1 MLLVGS
7 SSPKATTKIAEYLK
21 MKQPE
26 YVESSELQCYL
37 NEPLIQRY
45 DNDDYG
51 DFDCVLAWWKA
62 QECRFPV
69 LAAMA
74 RDVLTVH
81 ASTVTPEEI
90 LSTGRRVLEKEKCS
104 LGPTILEATVC
115 LRDWY
120 LARERL
126 HDQDEKD
133 KLEYDMSMMKLGDD
147 EEEEEEEDEKDEEGK
162 NKTLA

>member
-1 MLLVGS
+1 M
-7 SSPKATTKIAEYLK
+7 
-21 MKQPE
+21 
-26 YVESSELQCYL
+26 VESTGVS
-37 NEPLIQRY
+37 
-45 DNDDYG
+45 
-51 DFDCVLAWWKA
+51 V
-62 QECRFPV
+62 PV

-104 LGPTILEATVC
+104 LGPTILETTVC

-133 KLEYDMSMMKLGDD
+133 KLEYDMWMMKLGDD